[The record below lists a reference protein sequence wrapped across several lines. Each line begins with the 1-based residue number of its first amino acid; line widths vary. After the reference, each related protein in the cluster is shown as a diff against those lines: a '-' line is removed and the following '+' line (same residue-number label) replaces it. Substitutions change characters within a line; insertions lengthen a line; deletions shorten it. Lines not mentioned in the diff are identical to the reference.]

1 MSSSK
6 PRIRWRILP
15 SLASFICWC
24 GSLGALVFC
33 ALGISAFVAPDFW
46 FTDNM
51 SFFLR
56 QFLAAALAGC
66 VAGAL
71 GLMLPHRLVWLYRSA
86 FGLAL
91 AALVILTIATVTRTL
106 ENTTAVQEPGPDG
119 NILKIASINVERMF
133 LGDKRL
139 TSFLERENP
148 DIIVFQEVMWWL
160 QERRWE
166 RLELPVGSKG
176 ENGFPEYLAVGSA
189 ESLIVYSRFPILKTS
204 SKIVRGDLHEGAS
217 VIHEADREILEAT
230 LDTGNPN
237 LNLISVH
244 PDSPRNDIRWQNKRR
259 YFAEIDETIRDLQNE
274 GAGPVLV
281 IGDWNSAPWSARFQK
296 TLSENGLRT
305 AYPGGWPQTTRFF
318 FDYRLYWILGS
329 PVDQFAV
336 SDDIKVLNVSTGPD
350 IGTDHLPLIIEI
362 ELPAK
367 N

>member
-6 PRIRWRILP
+6 PNRWLRILP

-56 QFLAAALAGC
+56 QFLAAGLAGC
-66 VAGAL
+66 AAGAL

-91 AALVILTIATVTRTL
+91 SALVVLTFATVTRTL
-106 ENTTAVQEPGPDG
+106 ENTVAVEEAGADG
-119 NILKIASINVERMF
+119 NVLKIASINIENMF

-139 TSFLERENP
+139 TRFLERESP
-148 DIIVFQEVMWWL
+148 DIIVFQEVLWWL
-160 QERRWE
+160 QERRWN
-166 RLELPVGSKG
+166 RLELPVGSQG
-176 ENGFPEYLAVGSA
+176 ENGFPEYLAVGA
-189 ESLIVYSRFPILKTS
+189 DENLVVYSKLPIVQTR

-217 VIHEADREILEAT
+217 VIHQADRELFEAT
-230 LDTGNPN
+230 LDTGHQP

-244 PDSPRNDIRWQNKRR
+244 PDSPRNEIRWQNKRR
-259 YFAEIDETIRDLQNE
+259 YFAEADRTIRGLQNE
-274 GAGPVLV
+274 NAGPLLV
-281 IGDWNSAPWSARFQK
+281 IGDWNSAPWSTRFQK

-305 AYPGGWPQTTRFF
+305 AYPGGWPRTTRFF

-336 SDDIKVLNVSTGPD
+336 SDDIRVLSVSTGPD
-350 IGTDHLPLIIEI
+350 IGSDHLPLIVEI

-367 N
+367 T

>member
-1 MSSSK
+1 MSSSISK
-6 PRIRWRILP
+6 RRLRILP

-33 ALGISAFVAPDFW
+33 SLGISAFVAPDFW

-56 QFLAAALAGC
+56 QFLAGGVAGC
-66 VAGAL
+66 AAGAL
-71 GLMLPHRLVWLYRSA
+71 GLMLPHRLVWLYRSV

-91 AALVILTIATVTRTL
+91 TALVILTIATVTRTL
-106 ENTTAVQEPGPDG
+106 ENTTAVQAPGPDG
-119 NILKIASINVERMF
+119 HVVKIASINVERMF

-139 TSFLERENP
+139 TSFLERESP

-176 ENGFPEYLAVGSA
+176 ENGFPQYLAVGSS
-189 ESLIVYSRFPILKTS
+189 EGLVVYSRFPILETR
-204 SKIVRGDLHEGAS
+204 SKIVPGDLHEDAS
-217 VIHEADREILEAT
+217 VIHQADRELLEAT
-230 LDTGNPN
+230 LDTGARP

-244 PDSPRNDIRWQNKRR
+244 PDSPRNEIRWQNKRR
-259 YFAEIDETIRDLQNE
+259 YFEEADRTIRGLQDENN
-274 GAGPVLV
+274 GPLLV
-281 IGDWNSAPWSARFQK
+281 IGDWNSAPWSARFQR
-296 TLSENGLRT
+296 TLSENELRT
-305 AYPGGWPQTTRFF
+305 AYPGGWPRTTRFF

-336 SDDIKVLNVSTGPD
+336 SEDVKVLNVSTGPD
-350 IGTDHLPLIIEI
+350 IGSDHLPLIVEI